1 MVVKSSFSLSN
12 RLVLRRLGRYLKKI
26 NALSDQMASLSDQAL
41 SGLTQEFKARLA
53 QGESLDALL
62 PEAFA
67 AIREADKRVLGK
79 FPYDV
84 QVLGGLALHF
94 GYIAEM
100 KTGEGKTLTAT
111 LPLYVNALT
120 GKGAILVTT
129 NDYLAERD
137 QKEMAPV
144 YEFMGLTVGLAVFPE
159 AVDPTP
165 AMKRATYGSD
175 IVYGT
180 SAGLGFDYLSDNLAA
195 SKDEK
200 FLPDFHYVIVDEAD
214 AIFLDNAQ
222 TPLIISGMPRV
233 QSNLYD
239 ICHQFV
245 LTLKADQEYHF
256 NSDDKLVYLTGLG
269 VAYAQDYF
277 EVEDLY
283 APDYFELNRH
293 INLALRAQLLYQR
306 DVDYV
311 VQDDKVELL
320 DNRSGRVLDG
330 TRLQSGI
337 HQALETKEGVK
348 KTADSRSMASV
359 TYQSLFN
366 LFPKL
371 AGMTGTGKMAE
382 AELLKTYGLAVVQ
395 IPTHR
400 PIQRKDYPDAIY
412 TTLPE
417 KLQAT
422 LSFVQDCHAKGQPIL
437 LISGTVEI
445 AEIYSRMLLREGIA
459 HNVLTAK
466 NVAKEAEIIAEA
478 GQYQAVTVATSMAGR
493 GTDIKLG
500 PGVAERGG
508 LAVIGTERMA
518 NSRID
523 WQLRGRAGRQGDPG
537 LSQFFVSLEDEL
549 LVKHGGA
556 YLARYLD
563 KHRDQQS
570 IEEPKALT
578 RPIFRRRLALA
589 QVKSEDQARQAREAT
604 IRFDE
609 SLRVQRL
616 KVYRLRNQLIAGT
629 IDLRHRIP
637 QLVQEEVEHYQD
649 KRGPLTLTALNRYIL
664 ENFSYQLRQWPAD
677 FDPEDARAV
686 LAYLMDLFEAEMKTK
701 ARDLGEASRLEEF
714 YRLAVLRAI
723 DHCWIAQVDSLQQLK
738 NFVTSRSF
746 AQRDAVMEYYRESF
760 MSYEEMS
767 QDIRSQIVRHVM
779 LSQVEKT
786 AEGDLSI
793 YFV

>member
-1 MVVKSSFSLSN
+1 MLTKSSFSISN
-12 RLVLRRLGRYLKKI
+12 QVVLRRLGRYLKRI
-26 NALSDQMASLSDQAL
+26 NALSEKMAHLSDQEL
-41 SGLTQEFKARLA
+41 SDLTQAFKQRLA
-53 QGESLDALL
+53 SGESEETVL

-111 LPLYVNALT
+111 LPLYMNALS

-144 YEFMGLTVGLAVFPE
+144 YTFMGLRVGLAVFPE
-159 AVDPTP
+159 EVDPTP
-165 AMKRATYGSD
+165 DMKRKTYGSD

-195 SKDEK
+195 SSDEK
-200 FLPDFHYVIVDEAD
+200 FLPAFNYVIVDEAD

-233 QSNLYD
+233 QSNLYA

-245 LTLKADQEYHF
+245 LTLKAEQEYYV
-256 NSDDKLVYLTGLG
+256 NTDDKLIFLRPSG
-269 VAYAQDYF
+269 VTYAQDYF
-277 EVEDLY
+277 EVDDLY
-283 APDYFELNRH
+283 DPRYFELNRH
-293 INLALRAQLLYQR
+293 INLALRAQHLYQR

-320 DNRSGRVLDG
+320 DNRTGRVLDG

-348 KTADSRSMASV
+348 QTADSRSMASV

-400 PIQRKDYPDAIY
+400 PIQRIDYPDAIY

-422 LSFVQDCHAKGQPIL
+422 LTFVQECHTKGQPVL

-466 NVAKEAEIIAEA
+466 NAAKEAAIIAEA
-478 GQYQAVTVATSMAGR
+478 GQYKAVTVATSMAGR

-500 PGVAERGG
+500 QGVAELGG

-537 LSQFFVSLEDEL
+537 LSQFFVCLEDEL
-549 LVKHGGA
+549 IVKHGGHF
-556 YLARYLD
+556 LSRYLE
-563 KHRDQQS
+563 KYRHQVQL
-570 IEEPKALT
+570 EAPKRLT
-578 RPIFRRRLALA
+578 RPVFRRRLTLA
-589 QVKSEDQARQAREAT
+589 QSKSEDEARQAREAT

-616 KVYRLRNQLIAGT
+616 KIYHLRDQLIAGT
-629 IDLRHRIP
+629 LNLRHRIP
-637 QLVQEEVEHYQD
+637 QLIQEEVEAYLD
-649 KRGPLTLTALNRYIL
+649 KHDSLSLDDLNRYIL
-664 ENFSYQLRQWPAD
+664 DNYSYHIRQWPNGFEIND
-677 FDPEDARAV
+677 QKAV
-686 LAYLMDLFEAEMKTK
+686 VSYLMTLVEEEIANK
-701 ARDLGEASRLEEF
+701 RLHLGDDSRLEEF

-723 DHCWIAQVDSLQQLK
+723 DHCWIEQVDTLQQLR

-746 AQRDAVMEYYRESF
+746 AQRDAVMEYYRESLI
-760 MSYEEMS
+760 SYEEMS
-767 QDIRSQIVRHVM
+767 RNIRHQIVRNVM
-779 LSQVEKT
+779 LSDIEKVQ
-786 AEGDLSI
+786 EGDLSI